1 MTLSANELLLVPH
14 LQVRC
19 PELLEGKTF
28 TGVSTDSRTVAPGDL
43 FVALRGENFDG
54 HKFVRAALAKGAPG
68 AVVESSWAANDLTRG
83 GFLIVEDSAKALG
96 ALAYLHR
103 KKFTIPMLAIA
114 GSNGKTTTK
123 DMVAA
128 VLAMK
133 YRVHCTQG
141 NLNNHIGV
149 PHTLLQLNESH
160 EIAVIEIG
168 TNHPGE
174 IALLCNILKPTH
186 GLITTIGREHLEF
199 FGTLEGV
206 AREEGV
212 LFDRLGSM
220 KEGLGFVN
228 EGDPL
233 VQQAAEPLKRK
244 VTYGLDV
251 PGVDVTGKV
260 IGLNETGCAVLEFKG
275 GRMQKPARVELA
287 IPGAHNALNALA
299 AAAVGLSLKVPTAK
313 ILQALEAFRPA
324 SKRMEVKNIHGVII
338 LNDTYN
344 ANPDSMMAA
353 LKTLA
358 AAKVTGKRIAVLGDM
373 RELGAAGAAEHE
385 AIGKEA
391 ARLGIDY
398 VLTYGELAKRISAG
412 AGGRFALHY
421 EQKNIL
427 AEYLLELVA
436 PGDVVLIKASRSMKL
451 EDVATFL
458 EERLKAPVQTYA

>member
-1 MTLSANELLLVPH
+1 MKFSANELLLIPH
-14 LQVRC
+14 LQVRS
-19 PELLEGKTF
+19 PELLDGKTF

-43 FVALRGENFDG
+43 FVALRGQNFDG
-54 HKFVRAALAKGAPG
+54 HQFIKDVLAKGALG
-68 AVVESSWAANDLTRG
+68 AIVESSWAAKNLTPG
-83 GFLIVEDSAKALG
+83 GLLIVEDSTRALG

-103 KKFTIPMLAIA
+103 KKFMIPLLAIA

-128 VLAMK
+128 VLGMK
-133 YRVHCTQG
+133 YRVLCTQG

-149 PHTLLQLNESH
+149 PHTLLRLDESH
-160 EIAVIEIG
+160 EVAVIEIG

-174 IALLCNILKPTH
+174 IAMLCNILKPTH

-199 FGTLEGV
+199 FGTVEGV
-206 AREEGV
+206 AKEEGV
-212 LFDRLGSM
+212 LFDRLGSL
-220 KEGLGFVN
+220 KEGVGFVN
-228 EGDPL
+228 AGDPL
-233 VQQAAEPLKRK
+233 AKQAATPLKHK
-244 VTYGLDV
+244 VTYGLGVRGADV
-251 PGVDVTGKV
+251 RGK
-260 IGLNETGCAVLEFKG
+260 IAGLSEIGCAVLEFVG

-287 IPGAHNALNALA
+287 IPGEHNALNALA
-299 AAAVGLSLKVPTAK
+299 AAAVGLSFKVPAAK
-313 ILQALEAFRPA
+313 VRQALEAFRPA
-324 SKRMEVKNIHGVII
+324 SKRMEVKNVHGII
-338 LNDTYN
+338 IFNDTYN
-344 ANPDSMMAA
+344 ANPDSMLAA

-373 RELGAAGAAEHE
+373 RELGSAGGVEHE

-412 AGGRFALHY
+412 AGGRFAVHY
-421 EQKNIL
+421 EQKNML

-436 PGDVVLIKASRSMKL
+436 PGDAVLIKASRSMKL

-458 EERLKAPVQTYA
+458 EERLQAPVQTYA